1 MFWYLYV
8 EIWRRFLIT
17 WPGRILFLSNFVL
30 EILLTIVSHVS
41 HQYYLP
47 KKKRQP
53 HITYNKNIDK

>member
-1 MFWYLYV
+1 MFWHLYV

-47 KKKRQP
+47 KKKDNLILP
-53 HITYNKNIDK
+53 TIKT

>member
-47 KKKRQP
+47 KKKGNLILP
-53 HITYNKNIDK
+53 TIKT